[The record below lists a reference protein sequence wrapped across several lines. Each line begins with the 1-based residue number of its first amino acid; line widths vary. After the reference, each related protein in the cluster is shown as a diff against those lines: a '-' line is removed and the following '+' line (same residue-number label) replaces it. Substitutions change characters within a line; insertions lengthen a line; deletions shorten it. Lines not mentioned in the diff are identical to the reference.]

1 MSALLRERSAT
12 AHAESESLV
21 IKARLSHEH
30 RAPAVRHRPPREM
43 SESGSA
49 LHSDTRVSV
58 RSGARDISGWLSAS
72 QSDMSAAF
80 SSMRRAVARV
90 VGLSARRGATSASR
104 PEMSGTSRLRISA
117 SFSSSARARESSSS
131 PGLFEF
137 RVCSV
142 KPGAMDAYLAACAAH
157 AETRARLEPGFL
169 GAFRT
174 STGGELN
181 EITRVTHFADYDARD
196 ATSAAKRADPAWR
209 AFCQDT
215 ESMLEKHTSEM
226 YLPATPCLEAIAKS
240 PSDAN
245 AFSRWR
251 AFFHEND
258 KKHKRAFDEKP
269 GVFELRAYQLELGY
283 NPIPKLVAHMA
294 EGLPSKLASDPDE
307 NGALVGMF
315 YSDVGRL
322 NRFVEVWRYDSAQ
335 KHIAAREAARGAQ
348 TWRACVG
355 HIAPM
360 VQMFDTKLTE
370 PTRCSPT
377 Q

>member
-1 MSALLRERSAT
+1 
-12 AHAESESLV
+12 
-21 IKARLSHEH
+21 
-30 RAPAVRHRPPREM
+30 
-43 SESGSA
+43 
-49 LHSDTRVSV
+49 
-58 RSGARDISGWLSAS
+58 
-72 QSDMSAAF
+72 MSAAS
-80 SSMRRAVARV
+80 SSMRRAVARG
-90 VGLSARRGATSASR
+90 VGLSARRATSASR
-104 PEMSGTSRLRISA
+104 PISTVGTRGLSA
-117 SFSSSARARESSSS
+117 SFSSSAGARSSAS

-142 KPGAMDAYLAACAAH
+142 KPGAMDAYLAACASH
-157 AETRARLEPGFL
+157 AETRARVEPGFL
-169 GAFRT
+169 GSFRT

-181 EITRVTHFADYDARD
+181 EITQVIHHADYDARD
-196 ATSAAKRADPAWR
+196 AASAAARADPDWR
-209 AFCQDT
+209 AFTAHTDG
-215 ESMLEKHTSEM
+215 MLEKRTSEM
-226 YLPATPCLEAIAKS
+226 YLPATKCLEAIAKV
-240 PSDAN
+240 PSDAD
-245 AFSRWR
+245 AARRWR
-251 AFFHEND
+251 D
-258 KKHKRAFDEKP
+258 SREKTNRLSRP

>member
-1 MSALLRERSAT
+1 
-12 AHAESESLV
+12 
-21 IKARLSHEH
+21 
-30 RAPAVRHRPPREM
+30 
-43 SESGSA
+43 
-49 LHSDTRVSV
+49 
-58 RSGARDISGWLSAS
+58 
-72 QSDMSAAF
+72 
-80 SSMRRAVARV
+80 
-90 VGLSARRGATSASR
+90 
-104 PEMSGTSRLRISA
+104 MSGTSRLRISA
-117 SFSSSARARESSSS
+117 SFSSSAGARESSSS

-258 KKHKRAFDEKP
+258 EKP

-370 PTRCSPT
+370 PTKCSPT

>member
-1 MSALLRERSAT
+1 M
-12 AHAESESLV
+12 V
-21 IKARLSHEH
+21 
-30 RAPAVRHRPPREM
+30 
-43 SESGSA
+43 
-49 LHSDTRVSV
+49 TR
-58 RSGARDISGWLSAS
+58 
-72 QSDMSAAF
+72 
-80 SSMRRAVARV
+80 
-90 VGLSARRGATSASR
+90 GL
-104 PEMSGTSRLRISA
+104 SA
-117 SFSSSARARESSSS
+117 SFSSSAGARSASS

-258 KKHKRAFDEKP
+258 KKHERAFDEKP

-322 NRFVEVWRYDSAQ
+322 NCFVEVWRYDSAQ

>member
-1 MSALLRERSAT
+1 
-12 AHAESESLV
+12 
-21 IKARLSHEH
+21 
-30 RAPAVRHRPPREM
+30 M
-43 SESGSA
+43 SESCSA
-49 LHSDTRVSV
+49 PHSDTRVSV
-58 RSGARDISGWLSAS
+58 RSGARDISGWLSGS
-72 QSDMSAAF
+72 QSDMSAAL

-90 VGLSARRGATSASR
+90 VGLEGSRRGATFASR
-104 PEMSGTSRLRISA
+104 PEMSGTSRLRVSA
-117 SFSSSARARESSSS
+117 SFSSSAGSAARESSSS

-196 ATSAAKRADPAWR
+196 ATSAAMRADPAWR

-240 PSDAN
+240 PSDAR
-245 AFSRWR
+245 AFSRWK
-251 AFFHEND
+251 AFSDEND
-258 KKHKRAFDEKP
+258 KP

-307 NGALVGMF
+307 NGALIGMF

-355 HIAPM
+355 NIAPM